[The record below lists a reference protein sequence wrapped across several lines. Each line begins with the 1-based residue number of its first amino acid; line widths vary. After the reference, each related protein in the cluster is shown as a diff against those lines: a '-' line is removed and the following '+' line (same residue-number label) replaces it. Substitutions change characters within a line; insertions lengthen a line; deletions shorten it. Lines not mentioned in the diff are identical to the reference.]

1 MKKHKRP
8 PFLPILVIILTAA
21 CYFTHSA
28 AAQSHE
34 QRLIRLFKYD
44 STLTEIP
51 DADIEE
57 SAKKSVTLEIGK
69 SVGHEGADDRFVVYG
84 RSPDR
89 FHAGI
94 SYTVSKYRYIP
105 HSGIDA
111 TLLAL
116 NRTRLPDLENFF
128 NFGGTLELVTDAEI
142 DGKKTDLEKSD
153 IVISEILWGIDTGL
167 DDETTLEALTD
178 GVTDENTRRAA
189 LQRARQIQL
198 ESQRSQWIEL
208 YNTTGKKITIAY
220 DATTTEDPPEYKLYL
235 LFTPFV
241 SHTDRTEVTLDG
253 ETYKVLDAVSTL
265 FFGRWEL
272 PGKSGRRPTS
282 AFVSAYRDIDYDR
295 VENTKL
301 KRPAQLAGIPF
312 GSYARSWKATPD
324 AGRRNT
330 TLRVIDDEEAIAL
343 PYITT
348 PGTRHTP
355 EAYVDTLDP
364 EPVPSDSVTINEVRN
379 DTSRANVDWIELKN
393 VGTRT
398 VDLDDWEL
406 SIVTGLKE
414 DKDLVDLPAYSLARG
429 EIILLLNKEPEL
441 TDLAQGINI
450 ADAGRD
456 EPRGGLTHKYFVA
469 KTLNLPADKK
479 FILLLRSENDKN
491 EKDEAIEDYAGNGFF
506 SDGHTTQFW
515 PRLAQ
520 PPPRDVAN
528 FGDSTFASRNQAW
541 ARLRYEEDDG
551 HHKDAWALVGTQG
564 GLGYAPAA
572 DLSLAPG
579 TPGYENTAVKTQLL
593 DRIPPVRDNEY
604 DDGEISISEIMFDPG
619 PDQKWAQWIELYNS
633 SMTQAVNLQGWK
645 LEIRNLQDEQGRYT
659 RGDVEFEAVT
669 LLPNQTL
676 LLVSENAATN
686 VPSNRTYDLYRN
698 HRQEL
703 GLFRNTALLL
713 NPAGFHIK
721 LIDTADA
728 GLVSDNVV
736 ADEVGN
742 LSLPGASE
750 TGWELP
756 PVSPERR
763 RSLVRLY
770 GDIYT
775 PEQSTGRPSPPED
788 GTSAEGWRRFSP
800 KSISFSF
807 YGMRD
812 DLSSPGYRLG
822 GPVPVQLSSFRP
834 LRTETGEVHIK
845 WRTES
850 ELNNAGFNIL
860 RSEHRKGEFKVINV
874 KGIIPGH
881 GTSSETHLYS
891 YTDTTAKPNVI
902 YYYRIEDVAFDGG
915 RRTLATVR
923 LKGDI
928 SAAGKLTTTWS
939 RLKARE

>member
-28 AAQSHE
+28 AAQSAE
-34 QRLIRLFKYD
+34 QRLIPLFVEAD
-44 STLTEIP
+44 TTP
-51 DADIEE
+51 DTNTPTTDTDTA
-57 SAKKSVTLEIGK
+57 AVTLEKGL
-69 SVGHEGADDRFVVYG
+69 EGTVDKRFVVYG
-84 RSPDR
+84 RAPER
-89 FHAGI
+89 PNAGVA
-94 SYTVSKYRYIP
+94 SNVTNYRYIP
-105 HSGIDA
+105 NASLEDVQD
-111 TLLAL
+111 L
-116 NRTRLPDLENFF
+116 NRLPDLESFF
-128 NFGGTLELVTDAEI
+128 NFGGTLELLTSKDS
-142 DGKKTDLEKSD
+142 KLERYD
-153 IVISEILWGIDTGL
+153 IVISEILWGLDTGI
-167 DDETTLEALTD
+167 DDLTVKNPQDGTTLSLAEKI
-178 GVTDENTRRAA
+178 GPE
-189 LQRARQIQL
+189 Q
-198 ESQRSQWIEL
+198 SQWIEL
-208 YNTTGKKITIAY
+208 YNTTTGPLSLIY
-220 DATTTEDPPEYKLYL
+220 DQRASVTPAQTGEELYL

-241 SHTDRTEVTLDG
+241 SYTDRKTVRFDG
-253 ETYKVLDAVSTL
+253 DDYKVLDAVSNL

-272 PGKSGRRPTS
+272 PGRSGRRPTS

-295 VENTKL
+295 VENADL
-301 KRPAQLAGIPF
+301 AREAQEDGIPF
-312 GSYARSWKATPD
+312 GSYAESWKATPD

-330 TLRVIDDEEAIAL
+330 TLRIVDDDEYIAL
-343 PYITT
+343 PFMAT

-456 EPRGGLTHKYFVA
+456 QPRSGLTHKYFVA

-491 EKDEAIEDYAGNGFF
+491 GKDEAIEDYAGNGFF

-551 HHKDAWALVGTQG
+551 HHKDAWAVVGTQG

-572 DLSLAPG
+572 DLALAPG

-619 PDQKWAQWIELYNS
+619 PDGKRAQWIELYNS
-633 SMTQAVNLQGWK
+633 SMTQAVNLQGWQ
-645 LEIRNLQDEQGRYT
+645 LEIRNLQGEQGRYI
-659 RGDVEFEAVT
+659 RGNLAFEEAV

-703 GLFRNTALLL
+703 GLFRNTAMLL

-728 GLVSDNVV
+728 DLISDNIIV
-736 ADEVGN
+736 DEVGN
-742 LSLPGASE
+742 LVLPGASE
-750 TGWELP
+750 KGWELP
-756 PVSPERR
+756 PVNPEHR

-800 KSISFSF
+800 KSVSFSF

-915 RRTLATVR
+915 RRTLATAR